1 MTKGI
6 FQSLY
11 KFLYNANVKAIEVNT
26 EGIFESLNNRN
37 VRLHYS
43 VNVSVKKRKNH
54 FAPVFTANGEID
66 RD

>member
-1 MTKGI
+1 M
-6 FQSLY
+6 
-11 KFLYNANVKAIEVNT
+11 YNANVKAIEVNT